1 MRASTS
7 APVIPELKTRTIVTA
22 VVPMYDEAALLAA
35 NLARLDSALAAA
47 SDRYDFTYV
56 LVDDGSSDDTY
67 AIAQRFARGRDD
79 VKVLRH
85 ERNLG
90 LGAALKTA
98 REYVRGDYVLTVDA
112 DLSYAP
118 ASFPDLL
125 DRAAAENADVVLAS
139 AYMAGGK
146 VRNVPWMRALLSREA
161 NRFLSMATNG
171 RIATLTCLVR
181 VYRRQTFA
189 GLSFSASG
197 MDVNASLLFE
207 ALRNGARVV
216 EVPAVLDWGDCRRS
230 SRGSLRSIC
239 ALTWRTMRCGFG
251 YRPSLLLAIPGLI
264 PGLLPAVVAVLY
276 FMHFSAA
283 QIAFWSL
290 VTVIVQYSSLALF
303 AGQAV
308 TFFHRRRVVDR
319 VSRPSLVATKE

>member
-139 AYMAGGK
+139 AYMAGG
-146 VRNVPWMRALLSREA
+146 
-161 NRFLSMATNG
+161 
-171 RIATLTCLVR
+171 
-181 VYRRQTFA
+181 
-189 GLSFSASG
+189 
-197 MDVNASLLFE
+197 
-207 ALRNGARVV
+207 
-216 EVPAVLDWGDCRRS
+216 
-230 SRGSLRSIC
+230 
-239 ALTWRTMRCGFG
+239 
-251 YRPSLLLAIPGLI
+251 
-264 PGLLPAVVAVLY
+264 
-276 FMHFSAA
+276 
-283 QIAFWSL
+283 
-290 VTVIVQYSSLALF
+290 
-303 AGQAV
+303 
-308 TFFHRRRVVDR
+308 
-319 VSRPSLVATKE
+319 